1 MPGMSIRKE
10 AGGGR
15 AGGAGAV
22 AQKQSTRSPG
32 RPWRPLL
39 LSGPWGGE
47 EEMDQS
53 HHHHDNHRSPPAL
66 AQGGVLEGLARAP
79 S

>member
-22 AQKQSTRSPG
+22 AQKRSTCSPG
-32 RPWRPLL
+32 LALEASAPFRSVGRGGGN
-39 LSGPWGGE
+39 GPE
-47 EEMDQS
+47 
-53 HHHHDNHRSPPAL
+53 SPSP
-66 AQGGVLEGLARAP
+66 
-79 S
+79 

>member
-1 MPGMSIRKE
+1 ME
-10 AGGGR
+10 VGR
-15 AGGAGAV
+15 EV
-22 AQKQSTRSPG
+22 QEPWPRSGPHAALVW
-32 RPWRPLL
+32 PWRPLL

>member
-22 AQKQSTRSPG
+22 AN
-32 RPWRPLL
+32 L
-39 LSGPWGGE
+39 
-47 EEMDQS
+47 
-53 HHHHDNHRSPPAL
+53 L
-66 AQGGVLEGLARAP
+66 AQGDSQVFSPATQFESINSSAFCLLYDPTLTGIYDYC
-79 S
+79 